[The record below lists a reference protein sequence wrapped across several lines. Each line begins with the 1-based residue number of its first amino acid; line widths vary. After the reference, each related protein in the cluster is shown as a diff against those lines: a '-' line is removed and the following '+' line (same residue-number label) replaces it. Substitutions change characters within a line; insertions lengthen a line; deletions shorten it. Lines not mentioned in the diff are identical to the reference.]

1 MVSRVIRGG
10 IRTQITIMVLIGAV
24 LTTGVTLL
32 IAVASI
38 QGYSIQQ
45 AQNQETSNMNVAVLV
60 LTRAYGKHIS
70 VDSFGNLVIDSPPTD
85 TSGSN
90 FGKVNLK
97 ADTSYVDTV
106 KAQLNNVE
114 VAVYQCADQTNQP
127 YISPTNHELCP
138 RISTTFTTNGQAGGP
153 REVDSSAKAETLSP
167 NIVQLLGMQSSANG
181 VTATGDFKQYQETI
195 DGVEYLSEYHVLY
208 DPQGHLVAVLGVS
221 EPLTDLNAL
230 INRTTLELVISGVVI
245 ALGGIILALLV
256 ASTISGTLQ
265 RAATQL
271 GKASSQLTNIADAQ
285 AAGSRQQVWAINA
298 INQALQ
304 NLQEMSGD
312 VSQRTEQLAQI
323 GTQVAMRRAEIAPAQ
338 FESIMA
344 YMTRSAGDISVASRY
359 QTTTVERMASAMEAV
374 VEIADQVSN
383 SSQQT
388 TASAKRLDGVIGE
401 LEQLVTGK
409 TNKGRRGK
417 RDAEG
422 SAANANAKPTGMN
435 SGGMNS
441 GEMNSGGMNSGGMH
455 SGGMMGSSSMMGGGM
470 APPQSPSRPRGGQMQ
485 GDFAAT
491 GMRPGN
497 GMMGPNGGMNGPG
510 NGMAGPGNGMN
521 GPNGGMM
528 GPWRGMPRSE
538 PPPIGRPMLPSADR
552 GQGNSRPRM
561 RDQGGWDGDAD
572 AYGYGGPGPWP
583 NGDQGRR

>member
-1 MVSRVIRGG
+1 MISRVIRGG

-45 AQNQETSNMNVAVLV
+45 AQNQETSNMNVATLV
-60 LTRAYGKHIS
+60 LTRAYGHHVS
-70 VDSFGNLVIDSPPTD
+70 VDYQGNLVIDSPASD
-85 TSGSN
+85 VSSSD
-90 FGKVNLK
+90 FGKLSLET
-97 ADTSYVDTV
+97 DTSYVDTV
-106 KAQLNNVE
+106 RAQLNNVE
-114 VAVYQCADQTNQP
+114 VAVYQCADAQNTP
-127 YISPTNHELCP
+127 KFSPTNHELCP
-138 RISTTFTTNGQAGGP
+138 RISTTFTVNGQSGAP
-153 REVDSSAKAETLSP
+153 REVDSTAKAEALSP
-167 NIVQLLGMQSSANG
+167 NVVQLLGLQASASG
-181 VTATGDFKQYQETI
+181 VTATGDYKQYQETI
-195 DGVEYLSEYHVLY
+195 DGVAYLSEYHVIY
-208 DPQGHLVAVLGVS
+208 DPQNHLVAVLGVS

-230 INRTTLELVISGVVI
+230 INRTTLELIISGVVI
-245 ALGGIILALLV
+245 TLGGIILALLV

-304 NLQEMSGD
+304 NLQETSGD

-409 TNKGRRGK
+409 TSKARTTK
-417 RDAEG
+417 REAE
-422 SAANANAKPTGMN
+422 AAAANAKP
-435 SGGMNS
+435 SG
-441 GEMNSGGMNSGGMH
+441 MNSGGMNSGGMN
-455 SGGMMGSSSMMGGGM
+455 SGGMNSGAMRGGGM
-470 APPQSPSRPRGGQMQ
+470 APPQSSSRPRGAPMQ

-491 GMRPGN
+491 GNGMMAPGGRPGP
-497 GMMGPNGGMNGPG
+497 GMMGPNGGGMMGPGNGPAGPG
-510 NGMAGPGNGMN
+510 NGMA

-538 PPPIGRPMLPSADR
+538 PPSIGRPMLPSADR
-552 GQGNSRPRM
+552 GQGNSRPRL

-572 AYGYGGPGPWP
+572 AYGYGGPPPRP

>member
-45 AQNQETSNMNVAVLV
+45 AQNQETSNMNVASLV
-60 LTRAYGKHIS
+60 LTRAYGKHVS
-70 VDSFGNLVIDSPPTD
+70 VGPDGNLVIDSPPTD
-85 TSGSN
+85 TSN
-90 FGKVNLK
+90 TNYGKVELET
-97 ADTSYVDTV
+97 DTSYVDTV

-114 VAVYQCADQTNQP
+114 VAVYQCADAQNAALH
-127 YISPTNHELCP
+127 SPTNHELCP
-138 RISTTFTTNGQAGGP
+138 RISTTFTTNGQPGGP
-153 REVDSSAKAETLSP
+153 REVDSPAKAETLSP
-167 NIVQLLGMQSSANG
+167 NVVQLLGLQVTTNG
-181 VTATGDFKQYQETI
+181 VTATGDYKQYQETI
-195 DGVEYLSEYHVLY
+195 DGVTYLSEYHDIY

-230 INRTTLELVISGVVI
+230 INRTTLELIISGVVI

-256 ASTISGTLQ
+256 ASSISGTLQ

-304 NLQEMSGD
+304 NLQQTSGD

-409 TNKGRRGK
+409 TSKARRSR
-417 RDAEG
+417 RDAE
-422 SAANANAKPTGMN
+422 AAAATGNAKP
-435 SGGMNS
+435 SG
-441 GEMNSGGMNSGGMH
+441 MNSGGMNSGGMN
-455 SGGMMGSSSMMGGGM
+455 SGGMRSGGM
-470 APPQSPSRPRGGQMQ
+470 APPQSPSRPRGAPMQ

-497 GMMGPNGGMNGPG
+497 GMMGPGNGGMMGPNGGMMGPG
-510 NGMAGPGNGMN
+510 NGMNGPGNGMN

-528 GPWRGMPRSE
+528 GPWRGTPRSE
-538 PPPIGRPMLPSADR
+538 PPSIGRPMLPSADR

-572 AYGYGGPGPWP
+572 AYGYGGSSPWP